1 MRTVRASPDAAMFS
15 RGIPSGSDDVD
26 SWEGPLLERR
36 EKWRTRVV
44 LGSTLKELELYLRE
58 KWATRQSKDE

>member
-1 MRTVRASPDAAMFS
+1 MFS

-36 EKWRTRVV
+36 EKWGTRVV

-58 KWATRQSKDE
+58 KLIG